1 MEEGSIFYY
10 AIRTMSHMRRLTQ
23 AMSLTII
30 IALLFACGSDAN
42 TTSDASEQ
50 QSSSKA
56 SSDEVTATKESDPT
70 QPEEMMVVDEPE
82 EPQQPSSVTL
92 LNASSV
98 EDDVLLGW
106 VDLAEQQMQARVSN
120 VLMLVYDVGEPVEPP
135 QEIPE
140 TEANVHERILD
151 DGQIDSL
158 MADFEA
164 WLEADE
170 CMSTDAEYRA
180 EESMNY
186 RRYLEKGGDASHM
199 RALCPQ
205 TRVVGI
211 GLTDSLRNEEP
222 ASVTELLVLHE
233 LYHAFQQDLEQE
245 GDCRAAG
252 DAEDSTTR
260 WMVEGGAHYFSTM
273 LLNNLDQEKARQ
285 VIYEQAR
292 QSLNESEGLREEA
305 PDRKGAAAL
314 LLRIDKGM
322 TTHESVMDGSLFHEC
337 AREFQFG
344 NSNPEISL
352 VEQEWSQF

>member
-1 MEEGSIFYY
+1 
-10 AIRTMSHMRRLTQ
+10 MSCMGRVVQ
-23 AMSLTII
+23 AMSLTMI
-30 IALLFACGSDAN
+30 IALLCACGSDTE
-42 TTSDASEQ
+42 TTSDRSEDQ
-50 QSSSKA
+50 A
-56 SSDEVTATKESDPT
+56 SSQASPDEVTATRESEPT
-70 QPEEMMVVDEPE
+70 QPEEKMVVDEPK
-82 EPQQPSSVTL
+82 EPQQPPSVTL

-98 EDDVLLGW
+98 EDDVLLSW
-106 VDLAEQQMQARVSN
+106 VDLAEQQMDTRVSN
-120 VLMLVYDVGEPVEPP
+120 VLMLVYDVGEPIEPP

-140 TEANVHERILD
+140 TEASVHGRVLD

-164 WLEADE
+164 WLEADA
-170 CMSTDAEYRA
+170 CMSQDAGYRA
-180 EESMNY
+180 EESMIY
-186 RRYLEKGGDASHM
+186 RRYLEEGGDASHM

-245 GDCRAAG
+245 GECRTAG

-273 LLNNLDQEKARQ
+273 LVNDLDQEKARQ
-285 VIYEQAR
+285 VIYQQAR
-292 QSLNESEGLREEA
+292 QSLNESEELREEA

-314 LLRIDKGM
+314 LLMIDKGM

-337 AREFQFG
+337 AREFRFG

>member
-1 MEEGSIFYY
+1 
-10 AIRTMSHMRRLTQ
+10 MSHMRRVTL
-23 AMSLTII
+23 AMSLITVL
-30 IALLFACGSDAN
+30 ALLCACGSDVK
-42 TTSDASEQ
+42 TTSDESGHGT
-50 QSSSKA
+50 SSKVSPDA
-56 SSDEVTATKESDPT
+56 VTTTQESDPT
-70 QPEEMMVVDEPE
+70 PPQENMAIDEPE
-82 EPQQPSSVTL
+82 EAQQPPSVTL

-98 EDDVLLGW
+98 EDDVLLSW
-106 VDLAEQQMQARVSN
+106 VDLAEKQMDTRVSN

-140 TEANVHERILD
+140 SEASVHERILD

-170 CMSTDAEYRA
+170 CMSTDAGYRA
-180 EESMNY
+180 EESMIY
-186 RRYLEKGGDASHM
+186 RRYLEEGGDASHM

-233 LYHAFQQDLEQE
+233 LYHAFQQDLEEE
-245 GDCRAAG
+245 GECRAAG

-273 LLNNLDQEKARQ
+273 LVNDLDQEEARQ

-314 LLRIDKGM
+314 LLMIDKGM

>member
-1 MEEGSIFYY
+1 M
-10 AIRTMSHMRRLTQ
+10 RTMSRMRRLSL
-23 AMSLTII
+23 AMSLTMI
-30 IALLFACGSDAN
+30 IALLFACGSDEK
-42 TTSDASEQ
+42 TTSDQSEQ
-50 QSSSKA
+50 RTA
-56 SSDEVTATKESDPT
+56 SNASPDEVATTQESEPT
-70 QPEEMMVVDEPE
+70 QPEENMAVDEPE
-82 EPQQPSSVTL
+82 EAQQPPSVTL

-106 VDLAEQQMQARVSN
+106 VDVAEQQMQSRVSN
-120 VLMLVYDVGEPVEPP
+120 VLMLVYDVGMPIEPP

-140 TEANVHERILD
+140 TEASVHERILD

-164 WLEADE
+164 WLEGDE
-170 CMSTDAEYRA
+170 CMSTDAGYRA
-180 EESMNY
+180 EESRIY
-186 RRYLEKGGDASHM
+186 RRYLEEGGDASHM

-211 GLTDSLRNEEP
+211 GLTDGLRNQEP

-233 LYHAFQQDLEQE
+233 LYHSFQQDLEEE
-245 GDCRAAG
+245 GECRAAG

-273 LLNNLDQEKARQ
+273 LLNDLDQEKARQ

-314 LLRIDKGM
+314 LLMIDKEM
-322 TTHESVMDGSLFHEC
+322 ITHESVMDGSLFNEC
-337 AREFQFG
+337 AREFRFG

-352 VEQEWSQF
+352 VEQEWTQF

>member
-1 MEEGSIFYY
+1 
-10 AIRTMSHMRRLTQ
+10 MSRMRRVVQ
-23 AMSLTII
+23 AMSLTMI
-30 IALLFACGSDAN
+30 IALLCACGSDTE
-42 TTSDASEQ
+42 TTSDESEDQ
-50 QSSSKA
+50 A
-56 SSDEVTATKESDPT
+56 SSQASPDEVTATRESEPT
-70 QPEEMMVVDEPE
+70 QPEEKMVVDEPK
-82 EPQQPSSVTL
+82 EPQQPPSVTL

-98 EDDVLLGW
+98 EDDVLLSW
-106 VDLAEQQMQARVSN
+106 VDLAEQQMDTRVSN
-120 VLMLVYDVGEPVEPP
+120 VLMLVYDVGEPIEPP

-140 TEANVHERILD
+140 TEASVHGRVLD

-164 WLEADE
+164 WLEADA
-170 CMSTDAEYRA
+170 CMSQDAGYRA
-180 EESMNY
+180 EESMIY
-186 RRYLEKGGDASHM
+186 RRYLEEGGDASHM

-245 GDCRAAG
+245 GECRTAG

-260 WMVEGGAHYFSTM
+260 WLVEGGAHYFSTM
-273 LLNNLDQEKARQ
+273 LLNDLDQEKARQ

-292 QSLNESEGLREEA
+292 QSLNESDGLREEA

-314 LLRIDKGM
+314 LLMIDKGM

-337 AREFQFG
+337 AREFRFG

>member
-1 MEEGSIFYY
+1 
-10 AIRTMSHMRRLTQ
+10 MSRMRRVVQ
-23 AMSLTII
+23 AMSLTMI
-30 IALLFACGSDAN
+30 IALLCACGSDTE
-42 TTSDASEQ
+42 TTSDRGEDQ
-50 QSSSKA
+50 A
-56 SSDEVTATKESDPT
+56 SSQASPDELATAPESEPT
-70 QPEEMMVVDEPE
+70 QPEEKMVVDEPE
-82 EPQQPSSVTL
+82 EPQQPPSVTL

-98 EDDVLLGW
+98 EDDVLLSW
-106 VDLAEQQMQARVSN
+106 VDLAEQQMDTRVSN
-120 VLMLVYDVGEPVEPP
+120 VLMLVYDVGEPIEPP
-135 QEIPE
+135 REIPE
-140 TEANVHERILD
+140 TEASVHGRVLD

-158 MADFEA
+158 MVDFEA

-170 CMSTDAEYRA
+170 CMSEDAGYRA
-180 EESMNY
+180 EESMIY
-186 RRYLEKGGDASHM
+186 RRYLEEGGDASHM

-245 GDCRAAG
+245 GECRTAG

-273 LLNNLDQEKARQ
+273 LLNDLDQEKARQ
-285 VIYEQAR
+285 VLYEQAR
-292 QSLNESEGLREEA
+292 QSLNESDGLREEA

-314 LLRIDKGM
+314 LLMIDKGM

-337 AREFQFG
+337 AREFRFG

>member
-1 MEEGSIFYY
+1 MP
-10 AIRTMSHMRRLTQ
+10 HMRKVIR
-23 AMSLTII
+23 AMCVTII
-30 IALLFACGSDAN
+30 FALLCACGSDEK
-42 TTSDASEQ
+42 TTSDQSEQ
-50 QSSSKA
+50 RTSSNA
-56 SSDEVTATKESDPT
+56 SPDEVATTKESDPT
-70 QPEEMMVVDEPE
+70 QPEDVMMVDEPE
-82 EPQQPSSVTL
+82 EPQQSPSVTL

-98 EDDVLLGW
+98 EGDVLLSW
-106 VDLAEQQMQARVSN
+106 VDLAEQQMDTRVSN
-120 VLMLVYDVGEPVEPP
+120 VLMLVYDVGEPIEPP
-135 QEIPE
+135 REIPE
-140 TEANVHERILD
+140 SEANVHERILD

-170 CMSTDAEYRA
+170 CMSTDAGYRA
-180 EESMNY
+180 EESMIY
-186 RRYLEKGGDASHM
+186 RRYLEEGGDASHM

-245 GDCRAAG
+245 GGCRAAG

-260 WMVEGGAHYFSTM
+260 WLVEGGAHYFSTM
-273 LLNNLDQEKARQ
+273 LLNDLDQEKARQ

-292 QSLNESEGLREEA
+292 QSLNESDGLREEA

-314 LLRIDKGM
+314 LLMIDKGM

-337 AREFQFG
+337 AREFRFG
-344 NSNPEISL
+344 NTNPEISL

>member
-1 MEEGSIFYY
+1 
-10 AIRTMSHMRRLTQ
+10 MSRMRRVVQ
-23 AMSLTII
+23 AMSLTMI
-30 IALLFACGSDAN
+30 IALLCACGSDTE
-42 TTSDASEQ
+42 TTSDESEDQ
-50 QSSSKA
+50 A
-56 SSDEVTATKESDPT
+56 SSQASPDEVTATRESEPT
-70 QPEEMMVVDEPE
+70 QPEEKMVVDEPK
-82 EPQQPSSVTL
+82 EPQQPPSVTL

-98 EDDVLLGW
+98 EDDVLLSW
-106 VDLAEQQMQARVSN
+106 VDLAEQQMDTRVSN
-120 VLMLVYDVGEPVEPP
+120 VLMLVYDVGEPIEPP

-140 TEANVHERILD
+140 TEASVHGRVLD

-164 WLEADE
+164 WLEADA
-170 CMSTDAEYRA
+170 CMSQDAGYRA
-180 EESMNY
+180 EESMIY
-186 RRYLEKGGDASHM
+186 RRYLEEGGDASHM

-245 GDCRAAG
+245 GECRAAG

-260 WMVEGGAHYFSTM
+260 WLVEGGAHYFSTM
-273 LLNNLDQEKARQ
+273 LVNDLDQEKARQ
-285 VIYEQAR
+285 VLYEQAR
-292 QSLNESEGLREEA
+292 QSLNESDGLREEA

-314 LLRIDKGM
+314 LLMIDKGM

-337 AREFQFG
+337 AREFRFG

>member
-1 MEEGSIFYY
+1 
-10 AIRTMSHMRRLTQ
+10 MSRMRRVVQ
-23 AMSLTII
+23 AMSLTMI
-30 IALLFACGSDAN
+30 IALLCACGSDTE
-42 TTSDASEQ
+42 TTSDESEDQ
-50 QSSSKA
+50 A
-56 SSDEVTATKESDPT
+56 SSQASPDEVTATRESEPT
-70 QPEEMMVVDEPE
+70 QPEEKMVVDEPK
-82 EPQQPSSVTL
+82 EPQQPPSVTL

-98 EDDVLLGW
+98 EDDVLLSW
-106 VDLAEQQMQARVSN
+106 VDLAEQQMDTRVSN
-120 VLMLVYDVGEPVEPP
+120 VLMLVYDVGEPIEPP

-140 TEANVHERILD
+140 TEASVHGRVLD

-164 WLEADE
+164 WLEADA
-170 CMSTDAEYRA
+170 CMSQDAGYRA
-180 EESMNY
+180 EESMIY
-186 RRYLEKGGDASHM
+186 RRYLEEGGDASHM

-245 GDCRAAG
+245 GECRAAG

-260 WMVEGGAHYFSTM
+260 WLVEGGAHYFSTM
-273 LLNNLDQEKARQ
+273 LLNDLDQEKARQ

-292 QSLNESEGLREEA
+292 QSLNESDGLREEA

-314 LLRIDKGM
+314 LLMIDKGM

-337 AREFQFG
+337 AREFRFG
-344 NSNPEISL
+344 NSNSEISL

>member
-1 MEEGSIFYY
+1 
-10 AIRTMSHMRRLTQ
+10 MSRMRRVVQ
-23 AMSLTII
+23 AMSLTMI
-30 IALLFACGSDAN
+30 IALLCACGSDTE
-42 TTSDASEQ
+42 TTSDESEDQ
-50 QSSSKA
+50 A
-56 SSDEVTATKESDPT
+56 SSQASPDEVTATRESEPT
-70 QPEEMMVVDEPE
+70 QPEEKMVVDEPK
-82 EPQQPSSVTL
+82 EPQQPPSVTL

-98 EDDVLLGW
+98 EDDVLLSW
-106 VDLAEQQMQARVSN
+106 VDLAEQQMDTRVSN
-120 VLMLVYDVGEPVEPP
+120 VLMLVYDVGEPIEPP

-140 TEANVHERILD
+140 TEASVHGRVLD

-164 WLEADE
+164 WLEADA
-170 CMSTDAEYRA
+170 CMSQDAGYRA
-180 EESMNY
+180 EESMIY
-186 RRYLEKGGDASHM
+186 RRYLEEGGDASHM

-245 GDCRAAG
+245 GECRAAG

-260 WMVEGGAHYFSTM
+260 WLVEGGAHYFSTM
-273 LLNNLDQEKARQ
+273 LVNDLDQEKARQ

-292 QSLNESEGLREEA
+292 QSLNESDGLREEA

-314 LLRIDKGM
+314 LLMIDKGM

-337 AREFQFG
+337 AREFRFG

>member
-1 MEEGSIFYY
+1 MH
-10 AIRTMSHMRRLTQ
+10 TMSRMRRLTL
-23 AMSLTII
+23 AMSLTMI
-30 IALLFACGSDAN
+30 IALLFACGSDEK
-42 TTSDASEQ
+42 TTSDQSEQ
-50 QSSSKA
+50 RTA
-56 SSDEVTATKESDPT
+56 SNASPDEVATTQESEPT
-70 QPEEMMVVDEPE
+70 QPEENMAVDEPE
-82 EPQQPSSVTL
+82 EAQQPPSVTL

-106 VDLAEQQMQARVSN
+106 VDVAEQQMQSRVSN
-120 VLMLVYDVGEPVEPP
+120 VLMLVYDVGMPIEPP

-140 TEANVHERILD
+140 TEASVHERILD
-151 DGQIDSL
+151 DGQIHSL

-170 CMSTDAEYRA
+170 CMSTDAGYRA
-180 EESMNY
+180 EESMIY
-186 RRYLEKGGDASHM
+186 RRYLEEGGDASHM

-211 GLTDSLRNEEP
+211 GLTDGLRNQEP
-222 ASVTELLVLHE
+222 ASETELLVLHE
-233 LYHAFQQDLEQE
+233 LYHAFQQDLEEE
-245 GDCRAAG
+245 GECRAAG

-273 LLNNLDQEKARQ
+273 LLNDLDQEKARQ

-292 QSLNESEGLREEA
+292 QSLSESEGLREEA

-314 LLRIDKGM
+314 LLMIDKEM
-322 TTHESVMDGSLFHEC
+322 ITHESVMDGSLFNEC
-337 AREFQFG
+337 AREFRFG

-352 VEQEWSQF
+352 VEQEWTQF

>member
-1 MEEGSIFYY
+1 MP
-10 AIRTMSHMRRLTQ
+10 HMRKVIR
-23 AMSLTII
+23 AMCVTII
-30 IALLFACGSDAN
+30 FALLCACGSDEK
-42 TTSDASEQ
+42 TTSDQSEQ
-50 QSSSKA
+50 RTSSNA
-56 SSDEVTATKESDPT
+56 SPDEVATTKESDPT
-70 QPEEMMVVDEPE
+70 QPEDVMMVDEPE
-82 EPQQPSSVTL
+82 EPQQSPSVTL

-98 EDDVLLGW
+98 EGDVLLSW
-106 VDLAEQQMQARVSN
+106 VDLAEQQMDTRVSN
-120 VLMLVYDVGEPVEPP
+120 VLMLVYDVGEPIEPP
-135 QEIPE
+135 REIPE
-140 TEANVHERILD
+140 SEANVHERILD

-170 CMSTDAEYRA
+170 CMSTDAGYRA
-180 EESMNY
+180 EESMIY
-186 RRYLEKGGDASHM
+186 RRYLEEGGDASHM

-245 GDCRAAG
+245 GECRTAG

-260 WMVEGGAHYFSTM
+260 WLVEGGAHYFSTM
-273 LLNNLDQEKARQ
+273 LLNDLDQEKARQ

-292 QSLNESEGLREEA
+292 QSLNESDGLREEG

-314 LLRIDKGM
+314 LLMIDKGM

-337 AREFQFG
+337 AREFRFG
-344 NSNPEISL
+344 NTNPEISL

>member
-1 MEEGSIFYY
+1 
-10 AIRTMSHMRRLTQ
+10 MSRMRRVVQ
-23 AMSLTII
+23 AMSLTMI
-30 IALLFACGSDAN
+30 IALLCACGSDTE
-42 TTSDASEQ
+42 TTSDESEDQ
-50 QSSSKA
+50 A
-56 SSDEVTATKESDPT
+56 SSQASPDEVTATRESEPT
-70 QPEEMMVVDEPE
+70 QPEEKMVVDEPK
-82 EPQQPSSVTL
+82 EPQQPPSVTL

-98 EDDVLLGW
+98 EDDVLLSW
-106 VDLAEQQMQARVSN
+106 VDLAEQQMDTRVSN
-120 VLMLVYDVGEPVEPP
+120 VLMLVYDVGEPIEPP

-140 TEANVHERILD
+140 TEASVHGRVLD

-170 CMSTDAEYRA
+170 CMSEDAGYRA
-180 EESMNY
+180 EESMIY
-186 RRYLEKGGDASHM
+186 RRYLEEGGDASHM

-245 GDCRAAG
+245 GECRTAG

-273 LLNNLDQEKARQ
+273 LLNDLDQEKARQ

-292 QSLNESEGLREEA
+292 QSLNESDGLREEA

-314 LLRIDKGM
+314 LLMIDKGM

-337 AREFQFG
+337 AREFRFG

>member
-1 MEEGSIFYY
+1 MP
-10 AIRTMSHMRRLTQ
+10 HMRRVIR
-23 AMSLTII
+23 AMCVIMIFT
-30 IALLFACGSDAN
+30 LLCACGSDEKI
-42 TTSDASEQ
+42 TSDQSEQ
-50 QSSSKA
+50 RTSSNA
-56 SSDEVTATKESDPT
+56 SPDEVATTKESDPT
-70 QPEEMMVVDEPE
+70 QPEDVMMVDEPE
-82 EPQQPSSVTL
+82 EPQQSPSVTL

-98 EDDVLLGW
+98 EDDVLLSW
-106 VDLAEQQMQARVSN
+106 VDLAEQQMDTRVSN
-120 VLMLVYDVGEPVEPP
+120 VLMLVYDVGEPIEPP
-135 QEIPE
+135 REIPE
-140 TEANVHERILD
+140 SEANVHERILD

-170 CMSTDAEYRA
+170 CMSTDAGYRA
-180 EESMNY
+180 EESMIY
-186 RRYLEKGGDASHM
+186 RRYLEEGGDASHM

-245 GDCRAAG
+245 GECRTAG

-260 WMVEGGAHYFSTM
+260 WLVEGGAHYFSTM
-273 LLNNLDQEKARQ
+273 LLNDLDQEKARQ

-292 QSLNESEGLREEA
+292 QSLNESDGLREEA

-314 LLRIDKGM
+314 LLMIDKGM

-337 AREFQFG
+337 AREFRFG
-344 NSNPEISL
+344 NTNPEISL

>member
-1 MEEGSIFYY
+1 M
-10 AIRTMSHMRRLTQ
+10 RTMSRMRRLTL
-23 AMSLTII
+23 AMSLTMI
-30 IALLFACGSDAN
+30 IALLCACGSGEK
-42 TTSDASEQ
+42 TTSDQSEQ
-50 QSSSKA
+50 RTSSNA
-56 SSDEVTATKESDPT
+56 SPDEVATTQESEPT
-70 QPEEMMVVDEPE
+70 QPEENMAAGEPE
-82 EPQQPSSVTL
+82 EAQQPPSVTL

-106 VDLAEQQMQARVSN
+106 VDVAEQQMQSRVSN
-120 VLMLVYDVGEPVEPP
+120 VLMLVYDVGMPIEPP

-140 TEANVHERILD
+140 TEASVHERILD
-151 DGQIDSL
+151 DGQINSL

-170 CMSTDAEYRA
+170 CMSTDAGYRA
-180 EESMNY
+180 EESMIY
-186 RRYLEKGGDASHM
+186 RRYLEEGGDASHM

-211 GLTDSLRNEEP
+211 GLTDGLRNQEP

-233 LYHAFQQDLEQE
+233 LYHAFQQDLEEE
-245 GDCRAAG
+245 GECRAAG

-273 LLNNLDQEKARQ
+273 LLNDLDQEKARQ

-305 PDRKGAAAL
+305 PDRKGAVAL
-314 LLRIDKGM
+314 LLMIDKEM
-322 TTHESVMDGSLFHEC
+322 ITHESVMDGSLFNEC
-337 AREFQFG
+337 AREFRFG

-352 VEQEWSQF
+352 VEQEWTQF

>member
-1 MEEGSIFYY
+1 
-10 AIRTMSHMRRLTQ
+10 MRRVVQ
-23 AMSLTII
+23 AMSLTMI
-30 IALLFACGSDAN
+30 IALLCACGSDTE
-42 TTSDASEQ
+42 TTSDESEDQ
-50 QSSSKA
+50 A
-56 SSDEVTATKESDPT
+56 SSQASPDEVTATRESEPT
-70 QPEEMMVVDEPE
+70 HPEEKMVVDEPK
-82 EPQQPSSVTL
+82 EPQQPPSVTL

-98 EDDVLLGW
+98 EDDVLLSW
-106 VDLAEQQMQARVSN
+106 VDLAEQQMDTRVSN
-120 VLMLVYDVGEPVEPP
+120 VLMLVYDVGEPIEPP

-140 TEANVHERILD
+140 TEASVHGRVLD

-164 WLEADE
+164 WLEADA
-170 CMSTDAEYRA
+170 CMSQDAGYRA
-180 EESMNY
+180 EESMIY
-186 RRYLEKGGDASHM
+186 RRYLEEGGDASHM

-245 GDCRAAG
+245 GECRAAG

-260 WMVEGGAHYFSTM
+260 WLVEGGAHYFSTM
-273 LLNNLDQEKARQ
+273 LLNDLDQEKARQ

-292 QSLNESEGLREEA
+292 QSLNESDGLREEA

-314 LLRIDKGM
+314 LLMIDKGM

-337 AREFQFG
+337 AREFRFG

>member
-1 MEEGSIFYY
+1 MP
-10 AIRTMSHMRRLTQ
+10 HMRKVIR
-23 AMSLTII
+23 AMCVTII
-30 IALLFACGSDAN
+30 FALLCACGSDEK
-42 TTSDASEQ
+42 TTSDQSEQ
-50 QSSSKA
+50 RTSSNA
-56 SSDEVTATKESDPT
+56 SPDEVATTKESDPT
-70 QPEEMMVVDEPE
+70 QPEDVMMVDEPE
-82 EPQQPSSVTL
+82 EPQQSPSVTL

-98 EDDVLLGW
+98 EDDVLLSW
-106 VDLAEQQMQARVSN
+106 VDLAEQQMDTRVSN
-120 VLMLVYDVGEPVEPP
+120 VLMLVYDVGEPIEPP
-135 QEIPE
+135 REIPE
-140 TEANVHERILD
+140 SEANVHERILD

-170 CMSTDAEYRA
+170 CMSTDAGYRA
-180 EESMNY
+180 EESMIY
-186 RRYLEKGGDASHM
+186 RRYLEEGGDASHM

-245 GDCRAAG
+245 GECRTAG

-260 WMVEGGAHYFSTM
+260 WLVEGGAHYFSTM
-273 LLNNLDQEKARQ
+273 LLNDLDQEKARQ

-292 QSLNESEGLREEA
+292 QSLNESDGLREEA

-314 LLRIDKGM
+314 LLMIDKGM

-337 AREFQFG
+337 AREFRFG
-344 NSNPEISL
+344 NTNPEISL

>member
-1 MEEGSIFYY
+1 MRHGST
-10 AIRTMSHMRRLTQ
+10 RTLSRMRRVIQ
-23 AMSLTII
+23 AMSVTMVF
-30 IALLFACGSDAN
+30 ALLCACGSDAN

-140 TEANVHERILD
+140 TEASVHERVLD

-164 WLEADE
+164 WLEADG
-170 CMSTDAEYRA
+170 CMSTDAGYRA

-245 GDCRAAG
+245 GECRAAG

-273 LLNNLDQEKARQ
+273 LLNDLDQEKARQ
-285 VIYEQAR
+285 VLYEQAR
-292 QSLNESEGLREEA
+292 QSLNESDGLREEA

-314 LLRIDKGM
+314 LLMIDKGM

>member
-1 MEEGSIFYY
+1 MQ
-10 AIRTMSHMRRLTQ
+10 HMRKVIR
-23 AMSLTII
+23 AMCVTII
-30 IALLFACGSDAN
+30 FALLCACGSDEK
-42 TTSDASEQ
+42 TTSDQSEQ
-50 QSSSKA
+50 RTSSNA
-56 SSDEVTATKESDPT
+56 SPDEVATTKESDPT
-70 QPEEMMVVDEPE
+70 QPEDVMMVDEPE
-82 EPQQPSSVTL
+82 EPQQSPSVTL

-98 EDDVLLGW
+98 EGDVLLSW
-106 VDLAEQQMQARVSN
+106 VDLAEQQMDTRVSN
-120 VLMLVYDVGEPVEPP
+120 VLMLVYDVGEPIEPP
-135 QEIPE
+135 REIPE
-140 TEANVHERILD
+140 SEANVHERILD

-170 CMSTDAEYRA
+170 CMSTDAGYRA
-180 EESMNY
+180 EESMIY
-186 RRYLEKGGDASHM
+186 RRYLEEGGDASHM

-245 GDCRAAG
+245 GECRTAG

-260 WMVEGGAHYFSTM
+260 WLVEGGAHYFSTM
-273 LLNNLDQEKARQ
+273 LLNDLDQEKARQ

-292 QSLNESEGLREEA
+292 QSLNESDGLREEA

-314 LLRIDKGM
+314 LLMIDKGM

-337 AREFQFG
+337 AREFRFG
-344 NSNPEISL
+344 NTNPEISL

>member
-1 MEEGSIFYY
+1 MP
-10 AIRTMSHMRRLTQ
+10 HMRKVIR
-23 AMSLTII
+23 AMCVTII
-30 IALLFACGSDAN
+30 FALLCACGLDEK
-42 TTSDASEQ
+42 TTSDQSEQ
-50 QSSSKA
+50 RTSSNA
-56 SSDEVTATKESDPT
+56 SPDEVATTKESDPT
-70 QPEEMMVVDEPE
+70 QPEDMMMVDEPE
-82 EPQQPSSVTL
+82 EPQQSPSVTL

-98 EDDVLLGW
+98 EDDVLLSW
-106 VDLAEQQMQARVSN
+106 VDLAEQQMDTRVSN
-120 VLMLVYDVGEPVEPP
+120 VLMLVYDVGEPIEPP
-135 QEIPE
+135 REIPE
-140 TEANVHERILD
+140 SEANVHERILD

-170 CMSTDAEYRA
+170 CMSTDAGYRA
-180 EESMNY
+180 EESMIY
-186 RRYLEKGGDASHM
+186 RRYLEEGGDASHM

-245 GDCRAAG
+245 GECRTAG

-260 WMVEGGAHYFSTM
+260 WLVEGGAHYFSTM
-273 LLNNLDQEKARQ
+273 LLNDLDQEKARQ

-292 QSLNESEGLREEA
+292 QSLNESDGLREEA

-314 LLRIDKGM
+314 LLMIDKGM

-337 AREFQFG
+337 AREFRFG
-344 NSNPEISL
+344 NTNPEISL

>member
-1 MEEGSIFYY
+1 MP
-10 AIRTMSHMRRLTQ
+10 HMRKVIR
-23 AMSLTII
+23 AMCVTII
-30 IALLFACGSDAN
+30 FALLCACGSDEK
-42 TTSDASEQ
+42 TTSDQSEQ
-50 QSSSKA
+50 RTSSNA
-56 SSDEVTATKESDPT
+56 SPDEVATTKESDPT
-70 QPEEMMVVDEPE
+70 QPEDVMMVDEPE
-82 EPQQPSSVTL
+82 EPQQSPSVTL

-98 EDDVLLGW
+98 EGDVLLSW
-106 VDLAEQQMQARVSN
+106 VDLAEQQMDTRVSN
-120 VLMLVYDVGEPVEPP
+120 VLMLVYDVGEPIEPP
-135 QEIPE
+135 REIPE
-140 TEANVHERILD
+140 SEANVHERILD

-170 CMSTDAEYRA
+170 CMSTDAGYRA
-180 EESMNY
+180 EESMIY
-186 RRYLEKGGDASHM
+186 RRYLEEGGDASHM

-233 LYHAFQQDLEQE
+233 LYHAFQQDLEEE
-245 GDCRAAG
+245 GECRAAG

-260 WMVEGGAHYFSTM
+260 WLVEGGAHYFSTM
-273 LLNNLDQEKARQ
+273 LLNDLDQEKARQ

-292 QSLNESEGLREEA
+292 QSLNESDGLREEA

-314 LLRIDKGM
+314 LLMIDKGM

-337 AREFQFG
+337 AREFRFG
-344 NSNPEISL
+344 NTNPEISL

>member
-1 MEEGSIFYY
+1 M
-10 AIRTMSHMRRLTQ
+10 RTMSRMRRLTL
-23 AMSLTII
+23 AMSLTMI
-30 IALLFACGSDAN
+30 IALLFACGSDEK
-42 TTSDASEQ
+42 TTSDQSEQ
-50 QSSSKA
+50 RTA
-56 SSDEVTATKESDPT
+56 SNASPDEVATTQESEPT
-70 QPEEMMVVDEPE
+70 QPEENMAVDEPE
-82 EPQQPSSVTL
+82 EPQQPPSVTL

-106 VDLAEQQMQARVSN
+106 VDVAEQQMQSRVSN
-120 VLMLVYDVGEPVEPP
+120 VLMLVYDVGKPIEPP

-140 TEANVHERILD
+140 TEASVHERILD
-151 DGQIDSL
+151 DGQINSL

-170 CMSTDAEYRA
+170 CMSTDAGYRA
-180 EESMNY
+180 EESMIY
-186 RRYLEKGGDASHM
+186 RRYLEEGGDASHM

-211 GLTDSLRNEEP
+211 GLTDGLRNQEP

-233 LYHAFQQDLEQE
+233 LYHAFQQDLEEE
-245 GDCRAAG
+245 GECRAAG

-273 LLNNLDQEKARQ
+273 LLNDLDQEKARQ

-305 PDRKGAAAL
+305 PDRKGAVAL
-314 LLRIDKGM
+314 LLMIDKEM
-322 TTHESVMDGSLFHEC
+322 ITHESVMDGSLFNEC
-337 AREFQFG
+337 AREFRFG

-352 VEQEWSQF
+352 VEQEWTQF

>member
-1 MEEGSIFYY
+1 M
-10 AIRTMSHMRRLTQ
+10 RTMSRMRRLTL
-23 AMSLTII
+23 AMSLTMI
-30 IALLFACGSDAN
+30 IALLFACGSDEK
-42 TTSDASEQ
+42 TTSDQSEQ
-50 QSSSKA
+50 RTA
-56 SSDEVTATKESDPT
+56 SNASPDEVATTQESEPT
-70 QPEEMMVVDEPE
+70 QPEENMAVDEPE
-82 EPQQPSSVTL
+82 EPQQPPSVTL

-106 VDLAEQQMQARVSN
+106 VDVAEQQMQSRVSN
-120 VLMLVYDVGEPVEPP
+120 VLMLVYDVGMPIEPP

-140 TEANVHERILD
+140 TEASVHERILD
-151 DGQIDSL
+151 DGQINSL

-170 CMSTDAEYRA
+170 CMSTDAGYRA
-180 EESMNY
+180 EESMIY
-186 RRYLEKGGDASHM
+186 RRYLEEGGDASHM

-211 GLTDSLRNEEP
+211 GLTDGLRNQEP

-233 LYHAFQQDLEQE
+233 LYHAFQQDLEEE
-245 GDCRAAG
+245 GECRAAG

-273 LLNNLDQEKARQ
+273 LLNDLDQEKARQ

-305 PDRKGAAAL
+305 PDRKGAVAL
-314 LLRIDKGM
+314 LLMIDKEM
-322 TTHESVMDGSLFHEC
+322 ITHESVMDGSLFNEC
-337 AREFQFG
+337 AREFRFG

-352 VEQEWSQF
+352 VEQEWTQF

>member
-1 MEEGSIFYY
+1 MP
-10 AIRTMSHMRRLTQ
+10 HMRKVIR
-23 AMSLTII
+23 AMCVTII
-30 IALLFACGSDAN
+30 FALLCACGSDEK
-42 TTSDASEQ
+42 TTSDQSEQ
-50 QSSSKA
+50 RTSSNA
-56 SSDEVTATKESDPT
+56 SPDEVATTKESDPT
-70 QPEEMMVVDEPE
+70 QPEDVMMVDEPE
-82 EPQQPSSVTL
+82 EPQQSPSVTL

-98 EDDVLLGW
+98 EGDVLLSW
-106 VDLAEQQMQARVSN
+106 VDLAEQQMDTRVSN
-120 VLMLVYDVGEPVEPP
+120 VLMLVYDVGEPIEPP
-135 QEIPE
+135 REIPE
-140 TEANVHERILD
+140 SEANVHERILD

-170 CMSTDAEYRA
+170 CMSTDAGYRA
-180 EESMNY
+180 EESMIY
-186 RRYLEKGGDASHM
+186 RRYLEEGGDASHM

-245 GDCRAAG
+245 GECRTAG

-260 WMVEGGAHYFSTM
+260 WLVEGGAHYFSTM
-273 LLNNLDQEKARQ
+273 LLNDLDQEKARQ

-292 QSLNESEGLREEA
+292 QSLNESDGLREEA

-314 LLRIDKGM
+314 LLMIDKGM

-337 AREFQFG
+337 AREFRFG
-344 NSNPEISL
+344 NTNPEISL

>member
-1 MEEGSIFYY
+1 
-10 AIRTMSHMRRLTQ
+10 MSRMRRVVQ
-23 AMSLTII
+23 AMSLTMI
-30 IALLFACGSDAN
+30 IALLCACGSDTE
-42 TTSDASEQ
+42 TTSDESEDQ
-50 QSSSKA
+50 A
-56 SSDEVTATKESDPT
+56 SSQASPDEVTATRESEPT
-70 QPEEMMVVDEPE
+70 QPEEKMVVDEPK
-82 EPQQPSSVTL
+82 EPQQPPSVTL

-98 EDDVLLGW
+98 EDDVLLSW
-106 VDLAEQQMQARVSN
+106 VDLAEQQMDTRVSN
-120 VLMLVYDVGEPVEPP
+120 VLMLVYDVGEPIEPP

-140 TEANVHERILD
+140 TEASVHGRVLD

-164 WLEADE
+164 WLEADA
-170 CMSTDAEYRA
+170 CMSQDAGYRA
-180 EESMNY
+180 EESMIY
-186 RRYLEKGGDASHM
+186 RRYLEEGGDASHM

-245 GDCRAAG
+245 GECRAAG

-260 WMVEGGAHYFSTM
+260 WLVEGGAHYFSTM
-273 LLNNLDQEKARQ
+273 LLNDLDQEKARQ

-292 QSLNESEGLREEA
+292 QSLNESDGLREEA

-314 LLRIDKGM
+314 LLMIDKGM

-337 AREFQFG
+337 AREFRFG

>member
-1 MEEGSIFYY
+1 
-10 AIRTMSHMRRLTQ
+10 
-23 AMSLTII
+23 MSLTII
-30 IALLFACGSDAN
+30 TRCCSPADRMRHHERCK
-42 TTSDASEQ
+42 EQ

-56 SSDEVTATKESDPT
+56 SSDEVTATKESEST
-70 QPEEMMVVDEPE
+70 SSRKVVADEPE

-170 CMSTDAEYRA
+170 CMSADAGYRA
-180 EESMNY
+180 EESMIY
-186 RRYLEKGGDASHM
+186 RRYLEEGGDASHM

-211 GLTDSLRNEEP
+211 GLTDSLRNDEP

-233 LYHAFQQDLEQE
+233 LYHAFQQDLEEE
-245 GDCRAAG
+245 GECRAAG

-273 LLNNLDQEKARQ
+273 LVNDLDQEESRQ

-292 QSLNESEGLREEA
+292 QSLNESDGLREEA

-314 LLRIDKGM
+314 LLMITRK
-322 TTHESVMDGSLFHEC
+322 TTHESVMDGSLSTS
-337 AREFQFG
+337 A
-344 NSNPEISL
+344 PESFSSETPIRK
-352 VEQEWSQF
+352 

>member
-1 MEEGSIFYY
+1 
-10 AIRTMSHMRRLTQ
+10 MSRMRRVVQ
-23 AMSLTII
+23 AMSLTMI
-30 IALLFACGSDAN
+30 IALLCACGSDTE
-42 TTSDASEQ
+42 TTSDESEDQ
-50 QSSSKA
+50 A
-56 SSDEVTATKESDPT
+56 SSQASPDEVTATRESEPT
-70 QPEEMMVVDEPE
+70 QPEEKMVVDEPK
-82 EPQQPSSVTL
+82 EPQQPPSVTL

-98 EDDVLLGW
+98 EDDVLLSW
-106 VDLAEQQMQARVSN
+106 VDLAEQQMDTRVSN
-120 VLMLVYDVGEPVEPP
+120 VLMLVYDVGEPIEPP

-140 TEANVHERILD
+140 TEASVHGRVLD

-164 WLEADE
+164 WLEADA
-170 CMSTDAEYRA
+170 CMSQDAGYRA
-180 EESMNY
+180 EESMIY
-186 RRYLEKGGDASHM
+186 RRYLEEGGDASHM

-245 GDCRAAG
+245 GECRAAG

-260 WMVEGGAHYFSTM
+260 WLVEGGAHYFSTM
-273 LLNNLDQEKARQ
+273 LLNDLDQEKARQ

-292 QSLNESEGLREEA
+292 QSLNESDGLREEA

-314 LLRIDKGM
+314 LLMIDKGM
-322 TTHESVMDGSLFHEC
+322 ITHESVMDGSLFHEC
-337 AREFQFG
+337 AREFRFG

>member
-1 MEEGSIFYY
+1 MP
-10 AIRTMSHMRRLTQ
+10 HMRKVIR
-23 AMSLTII
+23 AMCVTII
-30 IALLFACGSDAN
+30 FALLCACGSDEK
-42 TTSDASEQ
+42 TTSDQSEQ
-50 QSSSKA
+50 RTSSNA
-56 SSDEVTATKESDPT
+56 SPDEVATTKESDPT
-70 QPEEMMVVDEPE
+70 QPEDVMMVDEPE
-82 EPQQPSSVTL
+82 EPQQSPSVTL

-98 EDDVLLGW
+98 EGDVLLSW
-106 VDLAEQQMQARVSN
+106 VDLAEQQMDTRVSN
-120 VLMLVYDVGEPVEPP
+120 VLMLVYDVGKPVEPP

-140 TEANVHERILD
+140 SEANEHERILD

-170 CMSTDAEYRA
+170 CMSTDAGYRA
-180 EESMNY
+180 EESMIY
-186 RRYLEKGGDASHM
+186 RRYLEEGGDASHM

-245 GDCRAAG
+245 GECRTAG

-260 WMVEGGAHYFSTM
+260 WLVEGGAHYFSTM
-273 LLNNLDQEKARQ
+273 LLNDLDQEKARQ

-292 QSLNESEGLREEA
+292 QSLNESDGLREEA

-314 LLRIDKGM
+314 LLMIDKGM

-337 AREFQFG
+337 AREFRFG
-344 NSNPEISL
+344 NTNPEISL

>member
-1 MEEGSIFYY
+1 
-10 AIRTMSHMRRLTQ
+10 MSHMRRVIQ
-23 AMSLTII
+23 AMCVTMIF
-30 IALLFACGSDAN
+30 ALLCSCGSDAN

-70 QPEEMMVVDEPE
+70 QLEEMMVVGEPE
-82 EPQQPSSVTL
+82 EAQQPPSVTL

-98 EDDVLLGW
+98 EDKALLSW
-106 VDLAEQQMQARVSN
+106 VDVAEQQMQSRVSN
-120 VLMLVYDVGEPVEPP
+120 VLMLVYDVGKPIEPP

-140 TEANVHERILD
+140 TEASVHERVLD

-170 CMSTDAEYRA
+170 CMSTDAGYRA
-180 EESMNY
+180 EESMIY
-186 RRYLEKGGDASHM
+186 RRYLEEGGDASHM

-233 LYHAFQQDLEQE
+233 LYHAFQQDLEEE
-245 GDCRAAG
+245 GECRAAG

-273 LLNNLDQEKARQ
+273 LLNDLDQEKARQ
-285 VIYEQAR
+285 VIHEQAR
-292 QSLNESEGLREEA
+292 QSLNESEGLRQEA

-314 LLRIDKGM
+314 LLMIDKEM
-322 TTHESVMDGSLFHEC
+322 ITHESVMDGSLFHEC
-337 AREFQFG
+337 AREFRFG
-344 NSNPEISL
+344 NSNPEIRL
-352 VEQEWSQF
+352 VEQEWTQF

>member
-1 MEEGSIFYY
+1 
-10 AIRTMSHMRRLTQ
+10 MSRMRRVVQ
-23 AMSLTII
+23 AMSLTMI
-30 IALLFACGSDAN
+30 IALLCACGSDTE
-42 TTSDASEQ
+42 TTSDESEDQ
-50 QSSSKA
+50 A
-56 SSDEVTATKESDPT
+56 SSQASPDEVTATRESEPT
-70 QPEEMMVVDEPE
+70 QPEEKMVVDEPK
-82 EPQQPSSVTL
+82 EPQQPPSVTL

-98 EDDVLLGW
+98 EDDVLLSW
-106 VDLAEQQMQARVSN
+106 VDLAEQQMDTRVSN
-120 VLMLVYDVGEPVEPP
+120 VLMLVYDVGEPIEPP

-140 TEANVHERILD
+140 TEASVHGRVLD

-164 WLEADE
+164 WLEADA
-170 CMSTDAEYRA
+170 CMSQDAGYRA
-180 EESMNY
+180 EESMIY
-186 RRYLEKGGDASHM
+186 RRYLEEGGDASHM

-245 GDCRAAG
+245 GECRAAG

-260 WMVEGGAHYFSTM
+260 WLVEGGAHYFSTM
-273 LLNNLDQEKARQ
+273 LLNDLDQEKARQ
-285 VIYEQAR
+285 VLYEQAR
-292 QSLNESEGLREEA
+292 QSLNESDGLREEA

-314 LLRIDKGM
+314 LLMIDKGM

-337 AREFQFG
+337 AREFRFG